1 MSWIVNKIINQF
13 TFHPHNKVV
22 LDTKDIPKFVNE
34 EWITTKDG
42 ETLQAFYF
50 RHYENNNYPLI
61 IYFHGNTGNVFSH
74 NRFEYAQRLYE
85 MKQNVLIVS
94 YRGYSKSTGTPS
106 EKGIYIDGI
115 STAIYAKKVLGFKES
130 DITIIGRSL
139 GTTVAINVAQKRNYK
154 GLILITPLSNGK
166 DMAAVLG
173 FRWVNFLANNV
184 FKSTKKIKK
193 VTCKKLIIAGDK
205 DKQTPL
211 DMALKLYQAA
221 KEPKKLI
228 VINGGGHNN
237 LQYVNPQLFWGEI
250 EAFLEEG

>member
-1 MSWIVNKIINQF
+1 MSWIVNKIINKF

-22 LDTKDIPKFVNE
+22 LETINIPDYVNE
-34 EWITTKDG
+34 EWISTKDG

-50 RHYENNNYPLI
+50 RHYENNNYPLV
-61 IYFHGNTGNVFSH
+61 IYFHGNTGNIYSH

-115 STAIYAKKVLGFKES
+115 STAKYAKTVLGFEERN
-130 DITIIGRSL
+130 ITVIGRSL
-139 GTTVAINVAQKRNYK
+139 GTVVAIHIAQKRNYK

-166 DMAAVLG
+166 DMASVLG
-173 FRWVNFLANNV
+173 FKWVSFLANNV
-184 FKSTKKIKK
+184 LKSTRKIKK
-193 VTCKKLIIAGDK
+193 VTCKKLIIAGDI

-211 DMALKLYQAA
+211 DMALKLYQSAN
-221 KEPKKLI
+221 KPKKLV

-237 LQYVNPQLFWGEI
+237 LQYVNPDLFWGEI
-250 EAFLEEG
+250 DSFLNT

>member
-22 LDTKDIPKFVNE
+22 LDTKDMPDYVNE

-50 RHYENNNYPLI
+50 KHYENNTYPLV
-61 IYFHGNTGNVFSH
+61 IYFHGNTGNIFSH

-106 EKGIYIDGI
+106 EKGIYIDGV
-115 STAIYAKKVLGFKES
+115 STAIYAKKVLGFDEKN
-130 DITIIGRSL
+130 ITVMGRSL
-139 GTTVAINVAQKRNYK
+139 GTTVAIDITRKRNYN

-166 DMAAVLG
+166 DMASVFG
-173 FRWVNFLANNV
+173 FKWVNFLANNV
-184 FKSTKKIKK
+184 FNSTKKIKK
-193 VTCKKLIIAGDK
+193 VTCKKLIIAGDR
-205 DKQTPL
+205 DKQTPV
-211 DMALKLYQAA
+211 DMAIKLYQSA
-221 KEPKKLI
+221 KEPKKL
-228 VINGGGHNN
+228 VIINDGGHNN
-237 LQYVNPQLFWGEI
+237 LQYVNPDIFWGEI
-250 EAFLEEG
+250 EKFLES